1 MITLCLL
8 PTLPITAMSVLFC
21 LQINVCFY
29 PKTDIFKMQTFLY
42 PISLPKFE
50 QFVSGLL
57 DFQRENRR
65 FNVSIIIMSVF
76 TLSVSG
82 HSKNGYKSNYPKLTV
97 GRY

>member
-8 PTLPITAMSVLFC
+8 PTPPITAMSVLFC

-29 PKTDIFKMQTFLY
+29 PKTDIFKTQTFLY

-65 FNVSIIIMSVF
+65 FNVRF
-76 TLSVSG
+76 
-82 HSKNGYKSNYPKLTV
+82 N
-97 GRY
+97 